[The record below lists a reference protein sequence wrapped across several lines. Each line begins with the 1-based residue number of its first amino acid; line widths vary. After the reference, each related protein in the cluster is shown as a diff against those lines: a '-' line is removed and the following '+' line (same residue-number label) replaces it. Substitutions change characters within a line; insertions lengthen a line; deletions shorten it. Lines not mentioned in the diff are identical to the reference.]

1 MVRRAVAEHSVS
13 GKSGYNQTLE
23 TASALQAL
31 ADILPVHQIPPR
43 LDVVSLDVQV
53 IQVEGMFP
61 HVQHEQRDRR
71 NGHILM
77 LIKQLETSPGA
88 PQLCPMRALPSRNPA
103 DRSQLR

>member
-1 MVRRAVAEHSVS
+1 MWLLVFQARSHTACEPQKEGAPKHETSEHLWSVVRRAVAEHSVS

-53 IQVEGMFP
+53 I
-61 HVQHEQRDRR
+61 
-71 NGHILM
+71 
-77 LIKQLETSPGA
+77 
-88 PQLCPMRALPSRNPA
+88 
-103 DRSQLR
+103 